1 MDGEK
6 QREQFE
12 KIYLRTKE
20 MTYDRIAAKCFAADD
35 VDDIFQN
42 TYIAVYKALGKLKEP
57 PPNEEAFVM
66 LICNRQLMKY
76 YSAVI
81 DNLVNEIKKEEEVN
95 DGTEQPL

>member
-42 TYIAVYKALGKLKEP
+42 T
-57 PPNEEAFVM
+57 
-66 LICNRQLMKY
+66 
-76 YSAVI
+76 
-81 DNLVNEIKKEEEVN
+81 
-95 DGTEQPL
+95 